1 MAVPTLTTV
10 TPSSGPTMGRN
21 QIALTGTNFR
31 VAPVPPP
38 VGYTSD
44 DEQQTV
50 AVWVNGVRCS
60 EAFASSTTT
69 AVAEVPEWR
78 GLYSTL
84 TPCAVDVTIANL
96 SDLGVVI
103 TGETVTLTNG
113 YAYGRPSM
121 VAVTPLQRVMEETIA
136 LFRRHV
142 LPNTSWIK
150 SRDYDESTSDH
161 LDSTQRATLP
171 MIQLVGP
178 TLADAKDWGNVTPTE
193 ELNTGSTTAWHRHQ
207 RQKTVHLVW
216 QLDGYT
222 SDRSDNEAINLANA
236 VSDFFTII
244 KWVQIPADPAA
255 PTGTQWKHEME
266 MTAPPAFDVAPQG
279 DGLRHFRAEFEVRGV
294 DMGAQDLPVTE
305 TGWTAFDPD
314 GPTVAVDGL

>member
-1 MAVPTLTTV
+1 
-10 TPSSGPTMGRN
+10 MGRN
-21 QIALTGTNFR
+21 QIALAGTNFR

-38 VGYTSD
+38 VGYTST

-60 EAFASSTTT
+60 EAFASSATT

-78 GLYSTL
+78 GSHSAT
-84 TPCAVDVTIANL
+84 TPYAVDVTLSNL
-96 SDLGVVI
+96 SDLGAVI
-103 TGETVTLTNG
+103 AGETVTKTNG
-113 YAYGRPSM
+113 YTYDRPSM
-121 VAVTPLQRVMEETIA
+121 VAVTPFQRVIEETIA

-142 LPNTSWIK
+142 LPNTGWIR
-150 SRDYDESTSDH
+150 SRDYDESTTDH

-178 TLADAKDWGNVTPTE
+178 TLAEAKDWGNVTPTE
-193 ELNTGSTTAWHRHQ
+193 ETVSSTEWRRRQ

-236 VSDFFTII
+236 VSDFFTIV
-244 KWVQIPADPAA
+244 KWVRIPADPAA
-255 PTGTQWKHEME
+255 PTGTQWNHEME
-266 MTAPPAFDVAPQG
+266 MTGAPAFDVAPQG
-279 DGLRHFRAEFEVRGV
+279 DGLRHFRVEFEVRGV

-314 GPTVAVDGL
+314 GPTVTADGL